1 MKPSFTELREHL
13 LVQKKVTQDD
23 GLGGLREIWEEHPP
37 LWAKVDFAS
46 SKDITSRSL
55 RDVLGGASMLR
66 KSLYRVTLRYH
77 KTLPEHLRFKREGKI
92 LQVISSPIHD
102 NENAGYMI
110 LFAVELSTQSSL
122 H

>member
-23 GLGGLREIWEEHPP
+23 GLGGLKETWEDCLP

-55 RDVLGGASMLR
+55 RDLLGHASVLR

-77 KTLPEHLRFKREGKI
+77 KTLPEHLRFKREGKT
-92 LQVISSPIHD
+92 LQVISAPVYDS
-102 NENAGYMI
+102 ESAGYMI
-110 LFAVELSTQSSL
+110 LFAVEI
-122 H
+122 